1 MQHAAYGQPDL
12 CALSCLRCLQ
22 GVFGSSLKGVVQSG
36 GGQDNSASKG
46 RVNTHLDMLRPAIQS
61 YGGKVDVLSVEA
73 GKCIVHFEGPPPIG
87 EGIKAAI
94 KDKFP
99 DLQAVELV

>member
-1 MQHAAYGQPDL
+1 MQHAACKHHGL
-12 CALSCLRCLQ
+12 RALSCLCCLQ